1 MVLTFTSDS
10 FEYRQTVIVVSKC
23 IFIYRVTRSI
33 VVCQVDRAS
42 RVGYST
48 VTVEAIP
55 YNFYKAGDDCYAVI
69 LVQKFLLLTSVWL
82 DLMSICL
89 TLKQPTLETTN

>member
-69 LVQKFLLLTSVWL
+69 LVQKIPFIDFCMVRFNEHLPHSQTA
-82 DLMSICL
+82 DFR
-89 TLKQPTLETTN
+89 NN